1 MEKAKLFELA
11 LGIVVLGMI
20 FIGGFLFA
28 RQSDRAALPKA
39 NTR

>member
-1 MEKAKLFELA
+1 MENAKMIELA
-11 LGIVVLGMI
+11 LGITAIGMI

-39 NTR
+39 HNK